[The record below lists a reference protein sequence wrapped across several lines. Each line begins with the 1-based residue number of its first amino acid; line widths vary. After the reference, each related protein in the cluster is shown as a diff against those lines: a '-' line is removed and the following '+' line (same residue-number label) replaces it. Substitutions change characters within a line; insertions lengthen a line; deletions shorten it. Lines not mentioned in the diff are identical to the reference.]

1 MGGHVPERSD
11 QLPSNMMRLED
22 YLDGRLEG
30 AERAAFEAELG
41 RRPDLRAA
49 ADLQGW
55 IDEGLVRALGREGV
69 EATRRSPWGRW
80 RYAAAAA
87 VALAALP
94 LLWFGVKRALETDLE
109 AAYRRTL
116 AAGFQPAEVCTTD
129 GEFRRWVWEK
139 YQAGLAPGPDRG
151 GVEFVGWSYSTV
163 LGPYTALLLARADG
177 REVLVVMDRKE
188 QAAAFPPSLPRL
200 PGLRVFKREIGKLA
214 FFEVTPLD
222 HPAVIEV
229 LREAEPPGP

>member
-1 MGGHVPERSD
+1 MPERSD
-11 QLPSNMMRLED
+11 QPPSADAMRLDD
-22 YLDGRLEG
+22 YLDGRMAG
-30 AERAAFEAELG
+30 AERAAFEAELE

-49 ADLQGW
+49 ADLQAR
-55 IDEGLVRALGREGV
+55 IDEQLLRALGRGRPQET
-69 EATRRSPWGRW
+69 ARARWGWW

-87 VALAALP
+87 VLLAALP
-94 LLWFGVKRALETDLE
+94 LLWFGVRRALETDLE
-109 AAYRRTL
+109 AAYRRTV
-116 AAGFQPAEVCTTD
+116 AAGFRPAEVCTTD
-129 GEFRRWVWEK
+129 GEFRRWVWGK
-139 YQAGLAPGPDRG
+139 YQAGLAPEPDRG

-177 REVLVVMDRKE
+177 REIVVVMDRKE

-200 PGLRVFKREIGKLA
+200 PGLNVFKREIGKLA

-229 LREAEPPGP
+229 LREAEPPAP